1 MTFALLVKPS
11 LLKMLGCKDTGFQSF
26 FIKAGFAAPE
36 SGSRQEYLRV
46 SLGEAD
52 GETTLRPYANQ
63 SSGVSAS
70 LSHGDGLAVVP
81 PYTEVKTGSPL
92 RFISF
97 SELLN

>member
-1 MTFALLVKPS
+1 
-11 LLKMLGCKDTGFQSF
+11 LLKMLGCKDTDFQSF

-46 SLGEAD
+46 SLSESD
-52 GETTLRPYANQ
+52 GETSLRPYANQ